1 MNKEEIK
8 NTLIRDYFNY
18 KYVGVAQ
25 RLVDVFMAIDESI
38 ENQENKEYEEYKAY
52 KAYKEKLNIINITNE
67 VLAGFD
73 VEEITIYEIEEVVN
87 EIKNIR

>member
-38 ENQENKEYEEYKAY
+38 ENQENKEYAEY
-52 KAYKEKLNIINITNE
+52 KAYKEKLNIINIEQYIVT
-67 VLAGFD
+67 
-73 VEEITIYEIEEVVN
+73 TSW
-87 EIKNIR
+87 

>member
-38 ENQENKEYEEYKAY
+38 ENQENKEYAEY